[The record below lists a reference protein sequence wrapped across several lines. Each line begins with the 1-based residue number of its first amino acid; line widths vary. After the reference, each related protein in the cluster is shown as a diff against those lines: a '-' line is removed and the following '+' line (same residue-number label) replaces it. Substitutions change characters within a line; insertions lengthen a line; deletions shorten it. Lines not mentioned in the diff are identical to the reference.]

1 MKRNELRLPLPCVAA
16 LLCCAR
22 AVAAPSA
29 LPADVPEALRAPAG
43 ANLVLA
49 VHASGTQIYVCKAAD
64 DDKFQWTLKAPDAQ
78 LRDAHGAVV
87 GHHFAGPSWKYKD
100 GSEITGKAVA
110 HVDSPDPTAAAWLLV
125 NVVSHAGSG
134 LFERVTTVQRLHTH
148 GGAAP
153 PAAGCD
159 AAKAGREARVPYTA
173 DYYFY
178 AP

>member
-22 AVAAPSA
+22 AIAAPSA

-49 VHASGTQIYVCKAAD
+49 VHASGTQIYVCTAAA

-87 GHHFAGPSWKYKD
+87 GHHFAGPTWKYKD

-159 AAKAGREARVPYTA
+159 AAKAGREARIPYTA

>member
-16 LLCCAR
+16 LLCCAQ
-22 AVAAPSA
+22 AVAAPGA

-49 VHASGTQIYVCKAAD
+49 VHASGAQIYVCTAAAA
-64 DDKFQWTLKAPDAQ
+64 DKFQWTLKAPDAR

-87 GHHFAGPSWKYKD
+87 GRHFAGPTWRYKD

-110 HVDSPDPTAAAWLLV
+110 HVASPDPGAAAWLLV
-125 NVVSHAGSG
+125 NVVSHAGRG

-153 PAAGCD
+153 PAAAC
-159 AAKAGREARVPYTA
+159 AAAQAGREARIPYTA